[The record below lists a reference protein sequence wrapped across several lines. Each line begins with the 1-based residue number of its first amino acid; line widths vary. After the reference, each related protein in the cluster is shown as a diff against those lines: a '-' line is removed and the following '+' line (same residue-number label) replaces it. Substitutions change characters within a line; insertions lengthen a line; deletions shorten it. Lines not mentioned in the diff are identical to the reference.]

1 LNRQLLAQGLEELDE
16 AIRFGFENRVGFE
29 FIEEGLIAAPF
40 VSDVRGQVR
49 ICSALS

>member
-1 LNRQLLAQGLEELDE
+1 LEKLDE
-16 AIRFGFENRVGFE
+16 SIRFGFEDRVGFE
-29 FIEEGLIAAPF
+29 FFEERLIAAPF